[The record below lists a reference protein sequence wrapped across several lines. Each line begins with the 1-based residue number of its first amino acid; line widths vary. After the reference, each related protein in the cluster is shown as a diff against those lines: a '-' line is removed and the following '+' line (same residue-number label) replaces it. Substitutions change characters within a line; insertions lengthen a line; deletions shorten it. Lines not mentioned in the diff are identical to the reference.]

1 MRLWGDTLQGAR
13 DYFWTGSGVGTF
25 AFAFRRPAM
34 YLPLK
39 TIDHAHSDYLEA
51 LVELG
56 VPAGLFLIGIL
67 AFFWAR
73 TAWRIAE
80 AGSHRRRMLAMG
92 CWLGASGILLHAA
105 VDFPLRIP
113 AVAALAAVL
122 AGLASGLSASRQ
134 RQRPLVRFAAGAEA
148 AVFLAL
154 SLGLLLGAAEDKN
167 AETLFALGSAAMADG
182 QWEEAE
188 RLYRRA
194 LEANP
199 FAAAVWLKR
208 AEIAELQ
215 GDRRGALEMATLAQ
229 RLEPHTLRVEWPLAH
244 LYLRGGD
251 FEKAAVPLNRL
262 ATGLPSSRAAVFE
275 AAWRAGMDPSTI
287 ARSAVPRN
295 GEAIGEYL
303 CYLVRKSAWREIVLA
318 YQELNP
324 EGTHEVPAKLL
335 QYTFD
340 KLFAAGANREG
351 EQLQQLVQRSD
362 WAQASSTP

>member
-1 MRLWGDTLQGAR
+1 
-13 DYFWTGSGVGTF
+13 V
-25 AFAFRRPAM
+25 
-34 YLPLK
+34 
-39 TIDHAHSDYLEA
+39 
-51 LVELG
+51 
-56 VPAGLFLIGIL
+56 FLLSVL
-67 AFFWAR
+67 AFFWMR

-80 AGSHRRRMLAMG
+80 AESHRRRMLAMG

-122 AGLASGLSASRQ
+122 AGMASGLSASR
-134 RQRPLVRFAAGAEA
+134 RPQRPLVGFATGAEA

-154 SLGLLLGAAEDKN
+154 SVSLLFGAADHKN
-167 AETLFALGSAAMADG
+167 AEALFARGSAAMADG
-182 QWEEAE
+182 EWNDAE
-188 RLYRRA
+188 QLYLQA

-215 GDRRGALEMATLAQ
+215 GDRREAPAMATLAQ
-229 RLEPHTLRVEWPLAH
+229 RLEPYTLRVEWPLAH

-275 AAWRAGMDPSTI
+275 AAWRAEMDPLMI
-287 ARSAVPRN
+287 ARRVVPRN

-303 CYLVRKSAWREIVLA
+303 CYLVRQSAWREIVPA

-324 EGTHEVPAKLL
+324 EGAQEVPAKML

-340 KLFAAGANREG
+340 RLFAAGANREG
-351 EQLQQLVQRSD
+351 EQLRQLVQRSD
-362 WAQASSTP
+362 WARAGSMP

>member
-1 MRLWGDTLQGAR
+1 
-13 DYFWTGSGVGTF
+13 
-25 AFAFRRPAM
+25 M

-56 VPAGLFLIGIL
+56 FPAGVFLLSIP
-67 AFFWAR
+67 AFFWTR
-73 TAWRIAE
+73 TAWRIAGVE
-80 AGSHRRRMLAMG
+80 NHRPRMLAMG

-122 AGLASGLSASRQ
+122 AGTASGLSASRQ
-134 RQRPLVRFAAGAEA
+134 RQRPLVRFAASVEA

-154 SLGLLLGAAEDKN
+154 SLGLLFGAAEDRN
-167 AETLFALGSAAMADG
+167 AEALFARGSAAMADG
-182 QWEEAE
+182 EWNEAE
-188 RLYRRA
+188 QLYLRA

-215 GDRRGALEMATLAQ
+215 GDRHEALEMATLAQ

-262 ATGLPSSRAAVFE
+262 ATGLPSIRAAVFE
-275 AAWRAGMDPSTI
+275 AAWRSGMDPAMVTR
-287 ARSAVPRN
+287 AVVPRN

-303 CYLVRKSAWREIVLA
+303 CYLVRQSAWEKIAPA

-324 EGTHEVPAKLL
+324 EGAQEVPAKML

-340 KLFAAGANREG
+340 KLFAAGAHREG
-351 EQLQQLVQRSD
+351 EQLRQLVQRSD
-362 WAQASSTP
+362 WARAGSMP

>member
-1 MRLWGDTLQGAR
+1 
-13 DYFWTGSGVGTF
+13 
-25 AFAFRRPAM
+25 
-34 YLPLK
+34 
-39 TIDHAHSDYLEA
+39 
-51 LVELG
+51 
-56 VPAGLFLIGIL
+56 
-67 AFFWAR
+67 
-73 TAWRIAE
+73 
-80 AGSHRRRMLAMG
+80 MLAMG

-167 AETLFALGSAAMADG
+167 AETLFARGSAAMAGG
-182 QWEEAE
+182 QWDEAE
-188 RLYRRA
+188 QLYLRA

-215 GDRRGALEMATLAQ
+215 GDRREALEMATLAQ

-251 FEKAAVPLNRL
+251 FETAAVPLNRL

-287 ARSAVPRN
+287 ARSVVPRN

-303 CYLVRKSAWREIVLA
+303 CYLVRQSAWSEIAPA

-324 EGTHEVPAKLL
+324 ESAHEVPAKML

-340 KLFAAGANREG
+340 KLIAAGANREG
-351 EQLQQLVQRSD
+351 EQLRQLVQRSD
-362 WAQASSTP
+362 WARASSTP